1 MKNNNNDNS
10 KPTNNYNNIAS
21 GIKYRLKVNNIKKN
35 SRKEFSLTEDYSCDI
50 EIDEKIGNNS
60 KRKNEIIFKPSTKQT
75 IDKNEFKRFKERFM
89 EADEIK
95 EEKEDDEKNSSIQ
108 TPPSR
113 VRNKIYTEKNF
124 KQNNKVINDSDEEKD
139 NKIILEDKLNSSIG
153 DEKEEENKDNENKEL
168 KNNKLSKGIKSEGGD
183 FENKKIKNKKS
194 KKKGKKW
201 NEEEFQKLKSES
213 KNYLPFKEYDIN
225 KYLLTL
231 AQMNNIKQIP
241 ELYDKYMNF
250 LSLKRKQDQTQKKVL
265 LRNIIKGLN
274 HIYKRKVYEKDFKVN
289 TLINEQDLVKQD
301 YKSSEK
307 EAYFDLFICFIT
319 MYVNGFENLK
329 ELTSMPAQTKLLISF
344 HTLAYIFSSQ
354 IFFSNIAKLIQYY
367 YEKFLAYKII
377 PIYIKENEEYR
388 YRINSRKKI
397 WNQFEN
403 IYFYN
408 KNNKKLYLN
417 DDKGKAKIND
427 IQIEKFSK
435 EIKENVKIVF
445 VEEKDKIIEK
455 HQNLNQFN
463 IKDEIINIGDSKTSA
478 PSSIYNQ
485 INEDKIFKIKMNIYN
500 YKMRNLNVRKNLM
513 IHEAHFKKNEVKNM
527 ISDKI
532 FKHSIFYMNPVDIV
546 QDFLDNWE

>member
-10 KPTNNYNNIAS
+10 KPSNNYNNIAS

-225 KYLLTL
+225 KS
-231 AQMNNIKQIP
+231 
-241 ELYDKYMNF
+241 KYASF
-250 LSLKRKQDQTQKKVL
+250 SL
-265 LRNIIKGLN
+265 
-274 HIYKRKVYEKDFKVN
+274 
-289 TLINEQDLVKQD
+289 DL
-301 YKSSEK
+301 
-307 EAYFDLFICFIT
+307 
-319 MYVNGFENLK
+319 
-329 ELTSMPAQTKLLISF
+329 
-344 HTLAYIFSSQ
+344 
-354 IFFSNIAKLIQYY
+354 
-367 YEKFLAYKII
+367 
-377 PIYIKENEEYR
+377 
-388 YRINSRKKI
+388 
-397 WNQFEN
+397 
-403 IYFYN
+403 
-408 KNNKKLYLN
+408 
-417 DDKGKAKIND
+417 
-427 IQIEKFSK
+427 
-435 EIKENVKIVF
+435 
-445 VEEKDKIIEK
+445 
-455 HQNLNQFN
+455 
-463 IKDEIINIGDSKTSA
+463 
-478 PSSIYNQ
+478 
-485 INEDKIFKIKMNIYN
+485 
-500 YKMRNLNVRKNLM
+500 
-513 IHEAHFKKNEVKNM
+513 
-527 ISDKI
+527 
-532 FKHSIFYMNPVDIV
+532 
-546 QDFLDNWE
+546 